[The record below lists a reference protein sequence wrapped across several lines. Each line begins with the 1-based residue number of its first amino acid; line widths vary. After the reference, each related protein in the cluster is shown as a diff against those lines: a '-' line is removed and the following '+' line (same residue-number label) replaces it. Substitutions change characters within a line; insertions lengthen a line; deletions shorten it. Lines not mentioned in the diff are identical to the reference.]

1 MQLVAV
7 RQLRSTTLG
16 PGREGI
22 TFAHS
27 EHNHP
32 VPGITVTTGHVPHAS
47 ASTSAANRLIGEV
60 VHSDD
65 PVPL

>member
-1 MQLVAV
+1 MAV

-32 VPGITVTTGHVPHAS
+32 VPGITVTTS
-47 ASTSAANRLIGEV
+47 ASKKVHPKVRNHGEG
-60 VHSDD
+60 
-65 PVPL
+65 PY

>member
-32 VPGITVTTGHVPHAS
+32 VPGITVTTS
-47 ASTSAANRLIGEV
+47 ASKKVHPKVRNHGEG
-60 VHSDD
+60 
-65 PVPL
+65 PY